1 MARDRGGVG
10 ARRSLPSVGIIGSDD
25 TEPGLA
31 TVAEKR
37 SERPRGVIARRV
49 GVGLLVL
56 FVLVGL
62 TGLLGVRSSTRH
74 ATGDGIDLRV
84 RYGRV
89 SRPGLATP
97 LSIEVRRDGGFDA
110 PVVLELDAD
119 YFDLFD
125 LNGIYPSPA
134 GEASLGDRLH
144 WEFDPPDGE
153 LLRVTLD
160 ARVSPARA
168 APGSTRI
175 AVLDP
180 EGRVLVATDVDTLIV
195 P

>member
-1 MARDRGGVG
+1 LGRERGGAG
-10 ARRSLPSVGIIGSDD
+10 ERRPLPTVGIVGSDD
-25 TEPGLA
+25 TPADLA
-31 TVAEKR
+31 TVAEER
-37 SERPRGVIARRV
+37 TERPRGVIARRV
-49 GVGLLVL
+49 GLGLLVL
-56 FVLVGL
+56 FVAVGF
-62 TGLLGVRSSTRH
+62 TGLLGVRSETRH

-84 RYGRV
+84 QYGRV

-97 LSIEVRRDGGFDA
+97 LVIEVRQDGGFDA
-110 PVVLELDAD
+110 PIVLELDAD

-125 LNGIYPSPA
+125 LNGLYPSPA
-134 GEASLGDRLH
+134 AETSQGDRLH

-153 LLRVTLD
+153 LLRVSLD
-160 ARVSPARA
+160 ARASPARA

-180 EGRVLVATDVDTLIV
+180 DGGVLVATDVDTLIV